1 MISGKFL
8 TRPKTRKFQFKPF
21 IPKSFHINLPPHGE
35 RTEIPVIWF
44 FRGSSPCFR
53 LWGVLLFASSMNLN
67 SSVIVASSFP
77 ADTSD
82 GPV

>member
-53 LWGVLLFASSMNLN
+53 LWGGSAFRQLNEFELISHCSFLL
-67 SSVIVASSFP
+67 P
-77 ADTSD
+77 C
-82 GPV
+82 